1 LGNSNKFITMALQA
15 SGTIKFSE
23 IATEFGYPTDNKF
36 GNYRI
41 DQDVGEL
48 GELPLDVN
56 IPQSG
61 QIKFSDF
68 YGASLNVVVDCYSGN
83 DQNRVNAKTDK
94 WNNDKVVVI
103 GGFKGKKQNGS
114 RIIIHVNK
122 KFGHTSQ
129 NTSGSSNNCALR
141 TGTFGSASGVVV
153 DVGSSAKLYG
163 SGGKGGA
170 GADHGKNDDT
180 NDGAPGS
187 PGTSALGVEFNG
199 AVINVAS
206 GGMLRCGYGGGGGG
220 GSGSDED
227 PGSDRTAGGG
237 GGGGGAG
244 LPAGDA
250 GRGGTEGS
258 DSGNSDH
265 GKGSAGQGGSLNAGG
280 SGGDGG
286 ESGNEVWGGNGGQ
299 GGGFN
304 PSQSPTAGGDSAGH
318 NGSEGDGGAAGGN
331 GAAIRKTSGYSI
343 TVINS
348 GNITGSID
356 ATGVN

>member
-1 LGNSNKFITMALQA
+1 MALQS
-15 SGTIKFSE
+15 SGSISFTE
-23 IATEFGYPTDNKF
+23 IAAEFGYPNNNKF

-41 DQDVGEL
+41 DEDIPVADGGEL

-68 YGASLNVVVDCYSGN
+68 YGASLNVVVDCYKGN
-83 DQNRVNAKTDK
+83 AQNRVNAKTDK

-103 GGFKGKKQNGS
+103 GGFRGKKQNGS

-122 KFGHTSQ
+122 QFAHDSENANG
-129 NTSGSSNNCALR
+129 GVSNNCALR
-141 TGTFGSASGVVV
+141 TGDFDSADAVVV
-153 DVGSSAKLYG
+153 DIGSSAKLYG
-163 SGGKGGA
+163 SGGQGGA
-170 GADHGKNDDT
+170 GADHGKSDGS

-187 PGTSALGVEFNG
+187 FGTSALGVEFNG
-199 AVINVAS
+199 AVVNVAS

-227 PGSDRTAGGG
+227 PGADRTAGGG

-244 LPAGDA
+244 LPAGGA

-258 DSGNSDH
+258 DSGNADH
-265 GKGSAGQGGSLNAGG
+265 GQGNPGNGGSLNAGG
-280 SGGDGG
+280 EGG
-286 ESGNEVWGGNGGQ
+286 EGGSSTSEVSGGNGGQ

-304 PSQSPTAGGDSAGH
+304 PSQSATAGGDSNGH
-318 NGSEGDGGAAGGN
+318 DGSEGDGGAAGGN
-331 GAAIRKTSGYSI
+331 GAAIRKTSGYTI
-343 TVINS
+343 TINNS
-348 GNITGSID
+348 GTVTGATN